1 MPKQEREFILS
12 PLHRSQEG
20 FITTEYREWN
30 GGEERTVSQPVP
42 QIYFGS
48 TNSNLSEGIFEE

>member
-1 MPKQEREFILS
+1 LS